1 MIGRQSGSQGRF
13 YEPGR
18 RKRGWL
24 GFLVRE
30 GSSILVAVALL
41 LVLWG
46 GYAPTIDTIDKA
58 LWSTFTVALCCLGYV
73 LLQAIG
79 AVTLPLRR
87 ETGPLA
93 DLLASLLPVLVIGYT
108 VIEWIRQ
115 GITPTDFELVV
126 ILLASAAA
134 LTDVIV
140 FTWFSLRLNRLAP
153 EIVPIE

>member
-1 MIGRQSGSQGRF
+1 
-13 YEPGR
+13 
-18 RKRGWL
+18 
-24 GFLVRE
+24 
-30 GSSILVAVALL
+30 VALL